1 MSLSLKIRKR
11 LSPDES
17 RAAAVAAARD
27 LLTSEGVAAVTLKAV
42 AARIGRT
49 HANLLHHFG
58 SVAGLHRALAADIA
72 VSVAGSITGSIGRMR
87 RGEARLRDVVEGMF
101 DAFVEQGAGE
111 LIAWVVLTRQRE
123 ALEPIVEAIGKVIR
137 DISDP
142 GEQRPLDQATLGLVL
157 LAIGDSLAG
166 SEVARA
172 CGLPRSAARDI
183 AVRQVIAVLSGRIET
198 ASSPRTGQQ
207 IVADRSH

>member
-1 MSLSLKIRKR
+1 MP
-11 LSPDES
+11 PDES

-27 LLTSEGVAAVTLKAV
+27 LLTREGVAAVTLKAV
-42 AARIGRT
+42 AAKIGRT

-58 SVAGLHRALAADIA
+58 SVSGLHAALAEDIA
-72 VSVAGSITGSIGRMR
+72 TSVAGSITGSIGRMR
-87 RGEARLRDVVEGMF
+87 RGEARLRDVIEGMF
-101 DAFVEQGAGE
+101 DAFIDQGAGE

-123 ALEPIVEAIGKVIR
+123 ALETIVDAIAQVIR
-137 DISDP
+137 DISEP
-142 GEQRPLDQATLGLVL
+142 GEERPLDQATLGLVL

-183 AVRQVIAVLSGRIET
+183 AVRQVIAVLSGRIKAADAT
-198 ASSPRTGQQ
+198 AGG
-207 IVADRSH
+207 

>member
-1 MSLSLKIRKR
+1 MSISISVRKR
-11 LSPDES
+11 LSPDAS

-27 LLTSEGVAAVTLKAV
+27 LLTRDGVAAVTLKAV

-58 SVAGLHRALAADIA
+58 SVAGLHAALAGDIA
-72 VSVAGSITGSIGRMR
+72 ASVANSITGSIGRMR
-87 RGEARLRDVVEGMF
+87 RGEARLRDVIEGMF

-123 ALEPIVEAIGKVIR
+123 ALEPIVEGISQVLR
-137 DISDP
+137 DISEP
-142 GEQRPLDQATLGLVL
+142 GDERPLDQATLGLVL

-183 AVRQVIAVLSGRIET
+183 AVRQVIAVLSGRVQ
-198 ASSPRTGQQ
+198 AVTGS
-207 IVADRSH
+207 ADG

>member
-1 MSLSLKIRKR
+1 MSIIVPNRKR

-27 LLTSEGVAAVTLKAV
+27 LLVEDGVAAITLKAV
-42 AARIGRT
+42 GARIGRT

-58 SVAGLHRALAADIA
+58 SVAELHRALAEEIA
-72 VSVAGSITGSIGRMR
+72 RSVAASITGSIGRMR
-87 RGEARLRDVVEGMF
+87 RGEARLRDVVEELF
-101 DAFVEQGAGE
+101 DAFTDQGVGE
-111 LIAWVVLTRQRE
+111 LMAWVVLTRQRE
-123 ALEPIVEAIGKVIR
+123 ALEPVVEAISQVVRDIR
-137 DISDP
+137 DP
-142 GEQRPLDQATLGLVL
+142 GDERPLDQATLGLVL

-183 AVRQVIAVLSGRIET
+183 AVRQVIAVLVGKTE
-198 ASSPRTGQQ
+198 G
-207 IVADRSH
+207 

>member
-1 MSLSLKIRKR
+1 MSISFSSRKR
-11 LSPDES
+11 LSPAES
-17 RAAAVAAARD
+17 RAAAVAAARN
-27 LLTSEGVAAVTLKAV
+27 LLTREGVAAVTLKTV
-42 AARIGRT
+42 AAKIGRT

-58 SVAGLHRALAADIA
+58 SVAGLHAALAGDIA

-87 RGEARLRDVVEGMF
+87 RGEARLRDVIEEMF
-101 DAFVEQGAGE
+101 DAFLEQGAGE

-123 ALEPIVEAIGKVIR
+123 ALEPIVAAIAQVVR

-183 AVRQVIAVLSGRIET
+183 AVRQVIAVLSGR
-198 ASSPRTGQQ
+198 
-207 IVADRSH
+207 VKADAANAVG

>member
-1 MSLSLKIRKR
+1 MSISLPIRKR
-11 LSPDES
+11 LPPDES

-27 LLTSEGVAAVTLKAV
+27 LLTREGVAAVTLKAV

-58 SVAGLHRALAADIA
+58 SVAGLHAALAEDIA
-72 VSVAGSITGSIGRMR
+72 VAVAGSITGSIGRMR
-87 RGEARLRDVVEGMF
+87 RGEARLRDVIEGMF
-101 DAFVEQGAGE
+101 DAFIDQGAGE

-123 ALEPIVEAIGKVIR
+123 ALQPIVEAIGQVIR
-137 DISDP
+137 DISEP
-142 GEQRPLDQATLGLVL
+142 GEERPLDQATLGLVL

-183 AVRQVIAVLSGRIET
+183 AVRQVIAVLSGRIKAVDAT
-198 ASSPRTGQQ
+198 AGG
-207 IVADRSH
+207 

>member
-1 MSLSLKIRKR
+1 MSISLQIRKR

-17 RAAAVAAARD
+17 RAAAVAAARE
-27 LLTSEGVAAVTLKAV
+27 LLTKDGVAAVTLKAV
-42 AARIGRT
+42 AARNGRT

-58 SVAGLHRALAADIA
+58 SVAGLHAALAQDIA
-72 VSVAGSITGSIGRMR
+72 VTVAASITNSIGRMR

-101 DAFVEQGAGE
+101 DAFVDQGAGE

-123 ALEPIVEAIGKVIR
+123 ALEPIVEAIGQVIR

-142 GEQRPLDQATLGLVL
+142 GERRPLDQATLGLVL

-172 CGLPRSAARDI
+172 CGLPREAARDI
-183 AVRQVIAVLSGRIET
+183 GVRQVIAVLSGRIK
-198 ASSPRTGQQ
+198 
-207 IVADRSH
+207 ADDGNAGG